1 MKTKD
6 IQELY
11 QIKLHSMDTILHQI
25 SLMDQV
31 ENEQELS
38 EIIHSLLQAI
48 GNYTGADR
56 VYVFDWETDQKDSL
70 SNTFEWCADE
80 VTPEIDNLQAI
91 PVSLMP
97 NWVKRFENKEVIVIH
112 NLEATKDS
120 EPEEYELLKTQE
132 ICSLIAVPIYA
143 NHQMN
148 GFIGVDNPDLRQNE
162 ISITLLSDVGG
173 HLGCVRENLKSTV
186 LLKKA
191 LDEETKKTEII
202 SAIATLYVTIVQAN
216 VNERT
221 YELLKGHDLVQKILG
236 QKGKIDDVMER
247 LPTAFA
253 ATEGREKYREF
264 LDFDTLTERLR
275 NMNSVSIEFL
285 GANGEWRLSRFIV
298 KSRDAQGNVVE
309 VLYVARDIT
318 EEKSRELMYQKQ
330 LKESMEDAQRANL
343 SKTAFLRRMSHDIRT
358 PLNGI
363 VGMIH
368 IAEKH
373 NNDVVK
379 LQECGQK
386 ILQSTDY
393 LQDLINNVLD
403 ISKLESGSLV
413 LEHKSFDLVELL
425 SNNLTVVAMSAYEN
439 GVRFEGGVEASTIR
453 HRYLIGSPVHLNRVL
468 MNLSSN
474 AIKYN
479 HFHGTVN
486 VHCEELSDDGNMAV
500 FQFVCS
506 DTGLGMSKEFQ
517 KHAFDVFAQE
527 GKQSTTTFSGSG
539 LGLSIV
545 KDIVELMG
553 GTIELESEENV
564 GSTFTVTVSFEI
576 DHLVENNDSQKDSCP
591 QSMDLSGKWVLL
603 VEDNAI
609 NMEIAHAILE
619 EEHLNITEAKNGK
632 EALEIFQNSRM
643 DEYDVIIMDV
653 MMPVMDGLEATK
665 AIRELEREDA
675 KKIPIIAMTANAFE
689 EDRKACLDAGMDE
702 HIAKPIDIEKLR
714 AVILSVL
721 NKQEN

>member
-48 GNYTGADR
+48 GKYTGADR

-80 VTPEIDNLQAI
+80 VTPEIANLQAI

-97 NWVKRFENKEVIVIH
+97 NWVKRFENKEAIVI
-112 NLEATKDS
+112 NDLEATKYS

-148 GFIGVDNPDLRQNE
+148 GFIGVDNPDLRHNE

-173 HLGCVRENLKSTV
+173 HLGCMRENLKSTV

-191 LDEETKKTEII
+191 LDEATKRSEII
-202 SAIATLYVTIVQAN
+202 LAIATLYVTIVHVN
-216 VNERT
+216 VKERT
-221 YELLKGHDLVQKILG
+221 YELLKGHDLVQKIFG
-236 QKGKIDDVMER
+236 QKGKIDDVMEI
-247 LPTAFA
+247 LPTTFA
-253 ATEGREKYREF
+253 AKEWREQYREF
-264 LDFDTLTERLR
+264 LDFDTLAERLR
-275 NMNSVSIEFL
+275 NTNFVSNEFVNI
-285 GANGEWRLSRFIV
+285 NGEWRVSRFIV
-298 KSRDAQGNVVE
+298 KSRDTQGNVVD
-309 VLYVARDIT
+309 VLYVVRDIT
-318 EEKSRELMYQKQ
+318 EEKLRELMYQKQ
-330 LKESMEDAQRANL
+330 LKASMEDAQRANI
-343 SKTAFLRRMSHDIRT
+343 SKTAFLQRMSHDIRT

-373 NNDVVK
+373 KNDVAK
-379 LQECGQK
+379 LREFRQK
-386 ILQSTDY
+386 VLQSTDY
-393 LQDLINNVLD
+393 LQKLINNVLD
-403 ISKLESGSLV
+403 ISKLESGSLM
-413 LEHKSFDLVELL
+413 LEYKSFDLVELL
-425 SNNLTVVAMSAYEN
+425 SNNMTVVAMSAYEN
-439 GVRFEGGVEASTIR
+439 GVRFEGGVEANTIR
-453 HRYLIGSPVHLNRVL
+453 HRYLIGSPVHLSRVL
-468 MNLSSN
+468 MNLASN

-506 DTGLGMSKEFQ
+506 DTGLGMSEEFQ
-517 KHAFDVFAQE
+517 KHAFDAFAQE

-545 KDIVELMG
+545 KDIIELMG
-553 GTIELESEENV
+553 GMIELESKENV
-564 GSTFTVTVSFEI
+564 GSTFTVTVPFKI
-576 DHLVENNDSQKDSCP
+576 DHLVENNDSQKDSCS
-591 QSMDLSGKWVLL
+591 QSMELSGKRVLL

-632 EALEIFQNSRM
+632 EALEIFQNSKLN
-643 DEYDVIIMDV
+643 EYDVIIMDV

-665 AIRELEREDA
+665 AIRMLEREDA
-675 KKIPIIAMTANAFE
+675 KRIPIIAMTANAFE

-702 HIAKPIDIEKLR
+702 HIGKPIDIPLLKR
-714 AVILSVL
+714 TITKAIGDR
-721 NKQEN
+721 

>member
-48 GNYTGADR
+48 GKYTGADR

-80 VTPEIDNLQAI
+80 VTPEIANLQAI

-97 NWVKRFENKEVIVIH
+97 NWVKRFENKEAIVI
-112 NLEATKDS
+112 NDLEATKYS

-132 ICSLIAVPIYA
+132 IRSLIAVPIYA

-148 GFIGVDNPDLRQNE
+148 GFIGVDNPDLRHNE

-173 HLGCVRENLKSTV
+173 HLGCMRENLKSTI

-191 LDEETKKTEII
+191 LDEATKRSEII
-202 SAIATLYVTIVQAN
+202 LAIATLYVTIVHVN
-216 VNERT
+216 VKERT
-221 YELLKGHDLVQKILG
+221 YELLKGHDLVQKIFG

-247 LPTAFA
+247 LPTTFA
-253 ATEGREKYREF
+253 AKEWREQYREF
-264 LDFDTLTERLR
+264 LDFDTLAERLR
-275 NMNSVSIEFL
+275 NTNFVSNEFMNI
-285 GANGEWRLSRFIV
+285 NGEWRVSRFIV
-298 KSRDAQGNVVE
+298 KSRDTQGNVVD
-309 VLYVARDIT
+309 VLYVVRDIT
-318 EEKSRELMYQKQ
+318 EEKLRELMYQKQ
-330 LKESMEDAQRANL
+330 LKASMEDAQRANI
-343 SKTAFLRRMSHDIRT
+343 SKTAFLQRMSHDIRT

-373 NNDVVK
+373 KNDVAK
-379 LQECGQK
+379 LREFRQK
-386 ILQSTDY
+386 VLQSTDY
-393 LQDLINNVLD
+393 LQKLINNVLD
-403 ISKLESGSLV
+403 ISKLESGSLM
-413 LEHKSFDLVELL
+413 LEYKSFDLVELL
-425 SNNLTVVAMSAYEN
+425 SNNMTVVAMSAYEN
-439 GVRFEGGVEASTIR
+439 GVRFEGGVEANTIR
-453 HRYLIGSPVHLNRVL
+453 HRYLIGSPVHLSRVL
-468 MNLSSN
+468 MNLASN

-500 FQFVCS
+500 FKFVCS
-506 DTGLGMSKEFQ
+506 DTGLGMSEEFQ

-545 KDIVELMG
+545 KDIIELMG
-553 GTIELESEENV
+553 GMIELESKENV
-564 GSTFTVTVSFEI
+564 GSTFTVTVPFKI
-576 DHLVENNDSQKDSCP
+576 DHLVENNDSQKDSCS
-591 QSMDLSGKWVLL
+591 QSMELSGKRVLL

-619 EEHLNITEAKNGK
+619 EEHRKITEAKNGK
-632 EALEIFQNSRM
+632 EALEIFQNSKLN
-643 DEYDVIIMDV
+643 EYDVIIMDV

-665 AIRELEREDA
+665 AIRMLEREDA
-675 KKIPIIAMTANAFE
+675 KRIPIIAMTANAFE

-702 HIAKPIDIEKLR
+702 HIGKPIDIPLLKR
-714 AVILSVL
+714 TITKAIGD
-721 NKQEN
+721 

>member
-97 NWVKRFENKEVIVIH
+97 NWVKRFENKEAIVI
-112 NLEATKDS
+112 NDLEATKYS

-148 GFIGVDNPDLRQNE
+148 GFIGVDNPDLRHNE

-173 HLGCVRENLKSTV
+173 HLGCMRENLKSTV

-191 LDEETKKTEII
+191 LDEATKRSEII
-202 SAIATLYVTIVQAN
+202 STIATLYVTIIHAN
-216 VNERT
+216 VKERT

-253 ATEGREKYREF
+253 AMEGREKFRKF
-264 LDFDTLTERLR
+264 LNFDTLTERLR
-275 NMNSVSIEFL
+275 NTNYVSTEFVSI
-285 GANGEWRLSRFIV
+285 NGGWRLSRFIV
-298 KSRDAQGNVVE
+298 KSRDTQGNVVD
-309 VLYVARDIT
+309 VLYVVRDIT
-318 EEKSRELMYQKQ
+318 EEKLREIMYQKQ
-330 LKESMEDAQRANL
+330 LKESMEDAQRANI

-368 IAEKH
+368 IAQKH
-373 NNDVVK
+373 SNDVAK
-379 LQECGQK
+379 LQECRQK
-386 ILQSTDY
+386 VLQSTDY
-393 LQDLINNVLD
+393 LQKLINNVLD

-413 LEHKSFDLVELL
+413 LEHKSFDMVELL
-425 SNNLTVVAMSAYEN
+425 SNNMTVVAMSAYEN
-439 GVRFEGGVEASTIR
+439 GVRFEGGVEANMIR
-453 HRYLIGSPVHLNRVL
+453 HRYLIGSPVHLSRVL
-468 MNLSSN
+468 MNLASN

-486 VHCEELSDDGNMAV
+486 VHCEELSDDGNIAV
-500 FQFVCS
+500 FKFVCS
-506 DTGLGMSKEFQ
+506 DTGLGMSEEFQ

-545 KDIVELMG
+545 KDIIELMG
-553 GTIELESEENV
+553 GMIELESKENV
-564 GSTFTVTVSFEI
+564 GSTFTVTVPFKI
-576 DHLVENNDSQKDSCP
+576 DHSVENNDSQNDSCP
-591 QSMDLSGKWVLL
+591 QSMELSGKRVLL

-609 NMEIAHAILE
+609 NMEIAYAILE

-632 EALEIFQNSRM
+632 EALEIFQNSKLN
-643 DEYDVIIMDV
+643 EYDVIIMDV

-665 AIRELEREDA
+665 AIRMLEREDA

-702 HIAKPIDIEKLR
+702 HIGKPIDIPLLKR
-714 AVILSVL
+714 TITKAIGD
-721 NKQEN
+721 